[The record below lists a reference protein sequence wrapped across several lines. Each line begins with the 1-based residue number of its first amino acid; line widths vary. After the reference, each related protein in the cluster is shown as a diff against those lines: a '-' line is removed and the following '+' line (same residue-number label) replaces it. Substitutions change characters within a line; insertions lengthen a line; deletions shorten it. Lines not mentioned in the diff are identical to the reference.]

1 MLGLGHEGVHPVCD
15 ESDLVAVLLETATT
29 RMEVTSVRLRPQYPV
44 ASRSRTSPLARSR
57 RRRQLS
63 PSSAPMGS
71 FASSASSSSGI
82 AASSCRSFSINE
94 RWLSRWL
101 LTDTY
106 SPRAIEMAPPMRP
119 AAPAAKIGAVAGV
132 APATPTTIA
141 ATETM
146 PSLAPSTPAR
156 NQFSRPVMPAPCG
169 SPEWAA
175 TGVDML
181 ESKHCGGASTTK
193 VRLDRLLPGARYRA
207 NFEEQIR
214 RHSACAVTHMGSG
227 IR

>member
-1 MLGLGHEGVHPVCD
+1 
-15 ESDLVAVLLETATT
+15 
-29 RMEVTSVRLRPQYPV
+29 MEVTSVRLRPQYPV

-106 SPRAIEMAPPMRP
+106 SPRAIEMAPPMMP
-119 AAPAAKIGAVAGV
+119 AAPARKSVLS
-132 APATPTTIA
+132 PASPR
-141 ATETM
+141 
-146 PSLAPSTPAR
+146 PR
-156 NQFSRPVMPAPCG
+156 RQRSRPKKRCRHWLRTLLPQPIQPTCDDCAVRFAGMGAG
-169 SPEWAA
+169 
-175 TGVDML
+175 GVDML
-181 ESKHCGGASTTK
+181 EPKHCGGASTTK